1 MTGLYLKS
9 DRNLAG
15 VTWIVW
21 VFCFFLWLFD
31 HFVLSIIYVVI
42 HGSYTWNY
50 SGIFLCTVYLLIK
63 LIKRLSRFYGLE

>member
-15 VTWIVW
+15 VTGLCG
-21 VFCFFLWLFD
+21 CFVFLWLFD

-42 HGSYTWNY
+42 HGGYTWNY
-50 SGIFLCTVYLLIK
+50 SGIFLCTVYLVIK